1 LKGVKEMSIEF
12 YNVNAIEFFN
22 NTVSADMTETYEEF
36 LQHVKPEGKI
46 LDAGCGSGRD
56 SVFFL
61 SKGFEVVSLDAS
73 DEMVR
78 LSSEFTGQKT
88 IKLRFQDIE
97 FIEEFDGVWACA
109 SLLHVSRDEIDD
121 VVSRIVSSLRAEGVF
136 YASFKYGNEVVTR
149 DDRLFNSY
157 NEESITGLLEKHD
170 GVAMIRVWKTQD
182 VRVGREDEF
191 WINVLCKRV

>member
-1 LKGVKEMSIEF
+1 
-12 YNVNAIEFFN
+12 
-22 NTVSADMTETYEEF
+22 
-36 LQHVKPEGKI
+36 
-46 LDAGCGSGRD
+46 
-56 SVFFL
+56 
-61 SKGFEVVSLDAS
+61 
-73 DEMVR
+73 
-78 LSSEFTGQKT
+78 
-88 IKLRFQDIE
+88 
-97 FIEEFDGVWACA
+97 
-109 SLLHVSRDEIDD
+109 VSRDEIDD